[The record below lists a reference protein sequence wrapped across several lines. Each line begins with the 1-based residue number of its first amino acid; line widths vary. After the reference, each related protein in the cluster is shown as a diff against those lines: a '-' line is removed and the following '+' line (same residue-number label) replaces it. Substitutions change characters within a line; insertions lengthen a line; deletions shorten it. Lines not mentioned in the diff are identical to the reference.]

1 MFYLFNGEVR
11 PDYATDNCIL
21 CNEDCRNI
29 LDKINDE
36 SIDLFCSDIPYK
48 IAKKGR
54 RNTKTAERNIW
65 AVYLIVTII
74 IMKP

>member
-1 MFYLFNGEVR
+1 MFFSFSKEVK
-11 PDYATDNCIL
+11 PNYATDNCIL
-21 CNEDCRNI
+21 FNADCRDI
-29 LDKINDE
+29 LNKVDDE
-36 SIDLFCSDIPYK
+36 AIDLFVSDIPYK

-74 IMKP
+74 IMKQ